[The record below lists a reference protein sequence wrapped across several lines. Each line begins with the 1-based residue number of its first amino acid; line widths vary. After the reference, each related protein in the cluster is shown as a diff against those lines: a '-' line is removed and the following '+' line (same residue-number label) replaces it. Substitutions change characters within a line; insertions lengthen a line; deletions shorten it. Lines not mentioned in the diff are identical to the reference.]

1 VVFHQLVLAFDL
13 LACGLFLRRKFIAND
28 FENKGKRRQIKDKHH
43 HAFDTWRNAKAVC
56 TVAQMVQ
63 QISVKAVF
71 PLLLQTQRTVDFR
84 SGFAGHQST
93 QKLNIGTGNLHV
105 HHEIS
110 PCVAEQSLQVVFRVQ
125 DGVYR
130 QLISKRFTPRY
141 LRRIHGDI
149 ERIVDALGGLFVSS
163 EGQTITDI
171 FAKMSE
177 TLDKHTEALEKQNDI
192 LDKQNK
198 VLFRLA
204 KVIEDFKK

>member
-1 VVFHQLVLAFDL
+1 MEPIVNDMIEIIPEKLEDVETESGSEFD
-13 LACGLFLRRKFIAND
+13 FDEDEQFI
-28 FENKGKRRQIKDKHH
+28 H
-43 HAFDTWRNAKAVC
+43 
-56 TVAQMVQ
+56 
-63 QISVKAVF
+63 
-71 PLLLQTQRTVDFR
+71 VD
-84 SGFAGHQST
+84 GD
-93 QKLNIGTGNLHV
+93 N
-105 HHEIS
+105 
-110 PCVAEQSLQVVFRVQ
+110 
-125 DGVYR
+125 
-130 QLISKRFTPRY
+130 
-141 LRRIHGDI
+141 GDI